1 MEKQRYL
8 FALLLLALLWAGFQP
23 AVAQE
28 VGQEARTEA
37 VPVRPDWVTDA
48 VVYELFIQD
57 FTPEGTFQAII
68 PRLPEL
74 KNLGVTVL
82 WLMPIHPYGVE
93 RKKGELGSPYAVRDY
108 FDVNPAFGTREDF
121 QDLVDAVHAHG
132 MHVIIDLVANH
143 TAWDNAWV
151 TEHPD
156 WYTTDSTGT
165 IVHPAGT
172 DWTDVADLN
181 YDSPEVRE
189 AMMQAMKY
197 WVEAFGIDGY
207 RCDVAE
213 SVPLDFWE
221 DAIAE
226 VRRIKPVMM
235 LAEGED
241 PALHRVGFDLT
252 YAWRLYGALKEVW
265 NGAPASTFVD
275 VLEEQEEEFPEGAL
289 RLRFTTNHDETAWD
303 APPPRLFGGLEGAQ
317 AASVLMTTIEG
328 VPLLY
333 NGQEVGTDENVPL
346 FEKRP
351 IAWDRN
357 PELRAFYEALL
368 GLYDRSRALRRG
380 AMTLLA
386 PEAEDVVVYTRSTEN
401 ARLLIAV
408 NVRDREVAVPP
419 LPEDL
424 RAASFKDALK
434 GEPADVPATLPPYG
448 YVVLRVEAEGERSR
462 EGEG

>member
-1 MEKQRYL
+1 MKKQRYL
-8 FALLLLALLWAGFQP
+8 FALLIALVWTGTGP
-23 AVAQE
+23 AAAQE
-28 VGQEARTEA
+28 AGQVARTEA
-37 VPVRPDWVTDA
+37 VPDRPDWVTDA
-48 VVYELFIQD
+48 VVYELFVQD

-74 KNLGVTVL
+74 KDLGVTTI

-108 FDVNPAFGTREDF
+108 FDVNAAFGTKEDF
-121 QDLVDAVHAHG
+121 QDLVDAVHAQG
-132 MHVIIDLVANH
+132 MHIILDLVANH
-143 TAWDNAWV
+143 TAWDNAWLE
-151 TEHPD
+151 EHPE
-156 WYTTDSTGT
+156 WYTTDSTGA

-181 YDSPEVRE
+181 YDHPDVRA
-189 AMMQAMKY
+189 AMKRVMKY
-197 WVEAFGIDGY
+197 WVDTFNVDGY

-221 DAIAE
+221 EAISE

-235 LAEGED
+235 LVEGED
-241 PALHRVGFDLT
+241 PALHRAGFDLT
-252 YAWRLYGALKEVW
+252 YSWRLYGALKEMW
-265 NGAPASTFVD
+265 NGAPASTFMD
-275 VLEEQEEEFPEGAL
+275 VLEEQAETFPEGAL

-303 APPPRLFGGLEGAQ
+303 APPPQLFGGLEGAR

-333 NGQEVGTDENVPL
+333 NGQEVGTDEVVPL
-346 FEKRP
+346 FEKQP
-351 IAWDRN
+351 IVWDQN

-386 PEAEDVVVYTRSTEN
+386 PEAEDVLLYDRTTEN
-401 ARLLIAV
+401 ARLLVAV
-408 NVRDREVAVPP
+408 NVRDREVDVPP

-424 RAASFKDALK
+424 QGARFKDAIE

-448 YVVLRVEAEGERSR
+448 YVVLRVEAEG
-462 EGEG
+462 GEE